1 MILAM
6 QRSLWNVKI
15 VIS

>member
-1 MILAM
+1 MILAI